1 MPHLEVSVRVL
12 LVPNPMNPRAVEA
25 SREVA
30 AYLTSSGYEPV
41 MVTEDAVRCGL
52 GDIGVA
58 RADIGDPEL
67 VLALGGDGTI
77 LKAVHILGLVDA
89 PILGVNLGRL
99 GFLSGA
105 DGDDL
110 VDAVTSALAGEA
122 RIECRQTIEASV
134 IAGGRDAGSYRALN
148 EIFVGRGAATRAIE
162 LEIVVNET
170 PINRYLC
177 DGVVVATPT
186 GSTAYALSAGGP
198 VVAPGVRGIVVVPLA
213 PHALG
218 VRPLVLAPGDVLTLR
233 CPSSARADACVSV
246 DGDHV
251 PCRTALDSVQVTVSE
266 HDVKLMK
273 LGGRDFYS
281 ALAST
286 FLGA

>member
-1 MPHLEVSVRVL
+1 MPRLEVSVRIL

-25 SREVA
+25 AREVA
-30 AYLTSSGYEPV
+30 SYLAAAGYDPV
-41 MVTEDAVRCGL
+41 MVAEDAERCGL
-52 GDIGVA
+52 GSIGVA
-58 RADIGDPEL
+58 RADIGGPEL

-77 LKAVHILGLVDA
+77 LKAVHILAGIDA

-110 VDAVTSALAGEA
+110 LEALTSALAGEA

-134 IAGGRDAGSYRALN
+134 MAGGRDAGAYRALN
-148 EIFVGRGAATRAIE
+148 EVFVGRGAETRAIE
-162 LEIVVNET
+162 LEVIVNET
-170 PINRYLC
+170 PISRYLC

-213 PHALG
+213 PHAIG

-233 CPSSARADACVSV
+233 CPSTTRADACVSV

-251 PCRTALDSVQVTVSE
+251 PCRTALDSVRIKVSDQ
-266 HDVKLMK
+266 DVKLMK
-273 LGGRDFYS
+273 LDGRDFYS
-281 ALAST
+281 ALSRT

>member
-12 LVPNPMNPRAVEA
+12 LVPNPMNPLAVEA
-25 SREVA
+25 SREVVVF
-30 AYLTSSGYEPV
+30 LGSSGYDPV
-41 MVTEDAVRCGL
+41 MVTEDAMRCGL

-58 RADIGDPEL
+58 RADIGEPGL

-105 DGDDL
+105 DGEDL
-110 VDAVTSALAGEA
+110 VEAVTSALAGEA

-148 EIFVGRGAATRAIE
+148 EIFVGRGAASRAIE
-162 LEIVVNET
+162 LELVVNET
-170 PINRYLC
+170 IINRYLC
-177 DGVVVATPT
+177 DGVIVATPT

-198 VVAPGVRGIVVVPLA
+198 VLAPGVRGIVVVPLA
-213 PHALG
+213 PHALD

-233 CPSSARADACVSV
+233 CPSSARADACISV
-246 DGDHV
+246 DGDHT
-251 PCRTALDSVQVTVSE
+251 PCRTALDSVQVKVSE

-281 ALAST
+281 ALAAT

>member
-12 LVPNPMNPRAVEA
+12 LVPNPMNPRAVDA
-25 SREVA
+25 AREVA
-30 AYLTSSGYEPV
+30 SVLLSTGYVPV
-41 MVTEDAVRCGL
+41 MVAEDADRCGL
-52 GDIGVA
+52 GDLGVA
-58 RADIGDPEL
+58 RSEIGDPEL

-77 LKAVHILGLVDA
+77 LKAVHILGDIDA
-89 PILGVNLGRL
+89 PILGINLGRL

-110 VDAVTSALAGEA
+110 AEALASALAGEA

-134 IAGGRDAGSYRALN
+134 IAGGRGAGSYRALN
-148 EIFVGRGAATRAIE
+148 EVFVGRGAATRAIE
-162 LEIVVNET
+162 LEVVVNDT

-213 PHALG
+213 PHAIS

-233 CPSSARADACVSV
+233 CPSTARADACVSI

-251 PCRTALDSVQVTVSE
+251 PCRTALDSVRIKVSD
-266 HDVKLMK
+266 HDAKLMK
-273 LGGRDFYS
+273 LDGRDFYS
-281 ALAST
+281 ALART
-286 FLGA
+286 FLGT

>member
-1 MPHLEVSVRVL
+1 MPHLEASVRVL
-12 LVPNPMNPRAVEA
+12 LVPNPMNPRAVDA
-25 SREVA
+25 AREVA
-30 AYLTSSGYEPV
+30 SVLGSTGYVPV
-41 MVTEDAVRCGL
+41 MVAEDADRCGL

-58 RADIGDPEL
+58 RSEIGEPEL

-77 LKAVHILGLVDA
+77 LKAVHILGDIDA

-105 DGDDL
+105 DGGDL
-110 VDAVTSALAGEA
+110 ADALASALAGEA

-148 EIFVGRGAATRAIE
+148 EVFVGRGAATRAIE
-162 LEIVVNET
+162 LEVVVNDT
-170 PINRYLC
+170 LVNRYLC

-213 PHALG
+213 PHAIG

-233 CPSSARADACVSV
+233 CPSTARADACVSI
-246 DGDHV
+246 DGDHA
-251 PCRTALDSVQVTVSE
+251 PCRTALDSVRIKVSD

-273 LGGRDFYS
+273 LDGRDFYS
-281 ALAST
+281 ALART
-286 FLGA
+286 FLGT

>member
-1 MPHLEVSVRVL
+1 MPRLEVSVRVL

-25 SREVA
+25 AREVA
-30 AYLTSSGYEPV
+30 AYLKTTGYSAV
-41 MVTEDAVRCGL
+41 MVAEDAVRCGL
-52 GDIGVA
+52 SDIGVA

-67 VLALGGDGTI
+67 VVALGGDGTI
-77 LKAVHILGLVDA
+77 LKAVHLLGSTDA

-105 DGDDL
+105 DSDDL

-148 EIFVGRGAATRAIE
+148 EVFVGRGAATRAIE
-162 LEIVVNET
+162 LEVVVNDT
-170 PINRYLC
+170 VINRYLC

-213 PHALG
+213 PHSIG

-233 CPSSARADACVSV
+233 CPSPNRADACVSI
-246 DGDHV
+246 DGDHA
-251 PCRTALDSVQVTVSE
+251 PCRTALDSVQIKVSE

-281 ALAST
+281 ALART

>member
-1 MPHLEVSVRVL
+1 MPHWEASVRVL
-12 LVPNPMNPRAVEA
+12 LVPNPMNPRAVDAAREA
-25 SREVA
+25 ASA
-30 AYLTSSGYEPV
+30 LGSTGYAPI
-41 MVTEDAVRCGL
+41 MVTEDAERCGL
-52 GDIGVA
+52 SEIGVA
-58 RADIGDPEL
+58 RSEIGEPSL

-77 LKAVHILGLVDA
+77 LKAVHMLGDVDA

-110 VDAVTSALAGEA
+110 AEALESALAGEA

-134 IAGGRDAGSYRALN
+134 MAGGRDAGSYRALN
-148 EIFVGRGAATRAIE
+148 EVFVGRGAATRAIE
-162 LEIVVNET
+162 LEVVVNET
-170 PINRYLC
+170 LISRYLC

-213 PHALG
+213 PHAIG

-233 CPSSARADACVSV
+233 CPSTARADACVSI

-251 PCRTALDSVQVTVSE
+251 PCRTALDNVRIKVSD

-273 LGGRDFYS
+273 LDGRDFYS
-281 ALAST
+281 ALART
-286 FLGA
+286 FLGT